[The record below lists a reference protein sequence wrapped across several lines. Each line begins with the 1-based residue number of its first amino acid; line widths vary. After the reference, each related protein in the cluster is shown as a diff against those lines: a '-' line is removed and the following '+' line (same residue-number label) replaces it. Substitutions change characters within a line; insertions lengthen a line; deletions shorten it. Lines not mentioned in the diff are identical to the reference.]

1 MLPTN
6 RERLGQATLGKD
18 TQHCLGSIPGH
29 DRDATGIDVSALF
42 PFLATEKKIR
52 SDMAYETAAGSV
64 II

>member
-29 DRDATGIDVSALF
+29 DRDAAGIDVSALF

-52 SDMAYETAAGSV
+52 SDMVHERAAGSV